1 VKDFNVTGQD
11 DVNIL
16 FSRIED
22 MYRQY
27 GLQPDT
33 PAAGAEGLKVDK
45 KKFQE
50 VLDSLT
56 RSGRLVRICTDHYL
70 HPEHLERVR
79 AALEEFFA
87 HHDLLTPPDVR
98 ELFDI
103 SRKYIIPLLE
113 YFDGIKFTVRTPE
126 GRKKF
131 IGGRSR

>member
-1 VKDFNVTGQD
+1 
-11 DVNIL
+11 
-16 FSRIED
+16 
-22 MYRQY
+22 MA
-27 GLQPDT
+27 
-33 PAAGAEGLKVDK
+33 AAGCAPASRFWLCSGKSAR
-45 KKFQE
+45 FW
-50 VLDSLT
+50 LT
-56 RSGRLVRICTDHYL
+56 ITAAIGSAPAWAGKSFFGRPLPPRNCTDLYL

-79 AALEEFFA
+79 TALEEFFA

-126 GRKKF
+126 GRKML